1 MDRYKNSF
9 EEFAK
14 IDYKQTSPN
23 YFTDKNGKAW
33 HFSELDYKY
42 RQWLKNQP

>member
-9 EEFAK
+9 EEFVK
-14 IDYKQTSPN
+14 KDYKQYSPN
-23 YFTDKNGKAW
+23 YFADKNGRVW